1 MKMPEMEQVSNFD
14 GKKKVFLR
22 LKPGNHT
29 IRLLPGEQ
37 GFYITFTHWVNNAN
51 IECLDDEC
59 PICSNNKKI
68 IAENPD
74 NFRDIKGYS
83 RKRQVF
89 YVNVIDR
96 TPSKVCPSCGE
107 VHKAVG
113 GNFPSVCSNCNAVL
127 VNEKTQP
134 LNNLAILNRGS
145 ELYENLKSINNA
157 NLDEFGEKIGIE
169 NYDIMIMVPPKTR
182 RPVAQGL
189 PHQNDAVSIP
199 EEELFNLEEAPLKLS
214 ADEINRF
221 LRGASLKDIYAMR
234 RADAI
239 IEDIAGKEIEGFKE
253 DLSEEHFDMDDIEEV
268 PFDVD
273 TPSEETVEE
282 SEEESLEAS
291 VRKLFDL

>member
-1 MKMPEMEQVSNFD
+1 MERTPEFD
-14 GKKKVFLR
+14 GKKKQFLR
-22 LKPGNHT
+22 LTPGNHV

-37 GFYITFTHWVNNAN
+37 GFYITYTHWINNAN

-59 PICSNNKKI
+59 PICMNNKRI

-74 NFRDIKGYS
+74 NFREIKGYS
-83 RKRQVF
+83 RRRQVF
-89 YVNVIDR
+89 YVNVLDR
-96 TPSKVCPSCGE
+96 TPAKICPSCGE
-107 VHKAVG
+107 IHKGVG
-113 GNFPSVCSNCNAVL
+113 GNFPSACSNCNAVL
-127 VNEKTQP
+127 VNEQAKP
-134 LNNLAILNRGS
+134 LNDLAILNRGS

-157 NLDEFGEKIGIE
+157 NLDELGEKIGIE
-169 NYDIMIMVPPKTR
+169 NYDIMIMVPPKTK
-182 RPVAQGL
+182 RPVAQGM
-189 PHQNDAVSIP
+189 PHQRDEVTMP

-214 ADEINRF
+214 AYEVNKF

-239 IEDIAGKEIEGFKE
+239 IEDIAEKEVEGFNE
-253 DLSEEHFDMDDIEEV
+253 DLSEVHFDMDKIEEV

-282 SEEESLEAS
+282 SEEESLEDS